1 MKKKRGTPEKKSL
14 KRQLLSGTIYVALAA
29 VVVAVAV
36 NTTVGLI
43 SDKTEVPQI
52 DNTSEELRNDI
63 PSVPI
68 VPSVPKLTIPDITVP
83 KTDDGTVSG
92 VMDGINPDI
101 TETIPEPVIMP
112 SENIAADEISIPE
125 DANLGLDRFIK
136 PCNGY
141 VSKGHSTDMPVY
153 SITMSDYR
161 THAGVDIV
169 EDPATPIVCVSGG
182 VVSDIYN
189 DDLYG
194 MTVEIKNREGYTV
207 RYSNLLPT
215 LNAGVEVGAILKT
228 GDEIG
233 GIGETALCESLETSH
248 LHLEIYDPEGVAV
261 NPEDLISF

>member
-1 MKKKRGTPEKKSL
+1 MKKTRGTHEKKSL

-43 SDKTEVPQI
+43 SDKTQVPQI
-52 DNTSEELRNDI
+52 DNTSESLRDEI
-63 PSVPI
+63 PSVP
-68 VPSVPKLTIPDITVP
+68 SLPKLTIPDITVP

-92 VMDGINPDI
+92 VMDGINSDI
-101 TETIPEPVIMP
+101 TETIPEPAIMP
-112 SENIAADEISIPE
+112 SENIVIGEISIPE

-161 THAGVDIV
+161 THTGVDIV
-169 EDPATPIVCVSGG
+169 EEPATPIVCVSGG

-194 MTVEIKNREGYTV
+194 MTVEIKNRDGYTV

-215 LNAGVEVGAILKT
+215 LSSGVEVGAILKT
-228 GDEIG
+228 GDNIG

-248 LHLEIYDPEGVAV
+248 LHLEIYNPEGVAV